1 MIAYLKG
8 ILFDKQAN
16 EVIVDVNGVGYQ
28 VGISTITYERLP
40 DKGQPIQLRIYHHFT
55 ESDQRLFGF
64 INPEEKELFELLITV
79 KNIGPRLA
87 LNILSGIDA
96 SQLVSIIASQD
107 AHRLSQIPGIGK
119 KTAERLLLEL
129 RDKIE
134 SVSITTGNGDQLHF
148 GLSRD
153 STHEAAVALQSLGYK
168 KQDAEE
174 TIRKIL
180 RSNDQLRDTA
190 ALIREALKT
199 LNR

>member
-28 VGISTITYERLP
+28 VGISTITFEQLP
-40 DKGQPIQLRIYHHFT
+40 DNGQSIQLRIYHHFT
-55 ESDQRLFGF
+55 DSDQRLFGF
-64 INPEEKELFELLITV
+64 ITTEEKELFELLITV

-96 SQLVSIIASQD
+96 PQLVSIIASQD
-107 AHRLSQIPGIGK
+107 AQRLSQIPGIGK

-134 SVSITTGNGDQLHF
+134 TVSITGAATTNTKPQ
-148 GLSRD
+148 SD
-153 STHEAAVALQSLGYK
+153 SAHEAAVALQSLGYR

-174 TIRKIL
+174 TVRKLL
-180 RSNDQLRDTA
+180 RNSDHQYETA

>member
-16 EVIVDVNGVGYQ
+16 EAIVDVNGVGYQ
-28 VGISTITYERLP
+28 VGISTITFEQLP
-40 DKGQPIQLRIYHHFT
+40 ENGQPVQLRIYHHFT
-55 ESDQRLFGF
+55 DSDQRLFGF
-64 INPEEKELFELLITV
+64 MTTEEKELFELLITV

-96 SQLVSIIASQD
+96 PQLVSIIASQD
-107 AHRLSQIPGIGK
+107 AQRLSQIPGIGK

-134 SVSITTGNGDQLHF
+134 TVSISGATDTSTKPQT
-148 GLSRD
+148 D
-153 STHEAAVALQSLGYK
+153 SAHEAAVALQSLGYR
-168 KQDAEE
+168 KQDAEK
-174 TIRKIL
+174 TIRELL
-180 RSNDQLRDTA
+180 RTNDHSLDTA

>member
-8 ILFDKQAN
+8 ILFDKQPN

-28 VGISTITYERLP
+28 VGISTITYEKLP
-40 DKGQPIQLRIYHHFT
+40 DKGQSVQLRIYHHFT

-64 INPEEKELFELLITV
+64 ITTEEKELFELLITV

-134 SVSITTGNGDQLHF
+134 SISITTGNGDQKHS
-148 GLSRD
+148 GPIRD
-153 STHEAAVALQSLGYK
+153 SAHEAAVALQSLGYK

-174 TIRKIL
+174 TIRKLL

-190 ALIREALKT
+190 TLIREALKT

>member
-8 ILFDKQAN
+8 TLFDKQAN

-28 VGISTITYERLP
+28 VGISTITYEKLP
-40 DKGQPIQLRIYHHFT
+40 DTGQPIQLRIYHHFT
-55 ESDQRLFGF
+55 DSDQRLFGF
-64 INPEEKELFELLITV
+64 ITLEEKELFELLITV

-96 SQLVSIIASQD
+96 SQLISIISSQD
-107 AHRLSQIPGIGK
+107 ANRLSKIPGIGK

-134 SVSITTGNGDQLHF
+134 SVSITAGNGEQVRSEQSH
-148 GLSRD
+148 D
-153 STHEAAVALQSLGYK
+153 SAHEAAVALQSLGYK

-174 TIRKIL
+174 MIRKLL
-180 RSNDQLRDTA
+180 RTNDHPIDTA
-190 ALIREALKT
+190 SLIREALKA